1 MTEAIRIAVLN
12 FVHETVTF
20 LPNDT
25 ALDDFV
31 HDGSP
36 ARGEALL
43 AWEPRSYKRGVL
55 YVAREHAGVELVGI
69 ESPLWPRTGT
79 GSGWITREAYEH
91 FLGRMLAEIEDGGR
105 WHGVYLALHGA
116 MGVRGV
122 ARPEANIARRVR
134 EVVGRDA
141 FIAGTFDPHGNE
153 DAEFLRQADFAFCA
167 KYFPHYD
174 SRLQGE
180 RAARMLIRAIRGDYT
195 PATATVKVPILTA
208 TVLQWTGASPWMDLV
223 QRALV
228 WEARE
233 PDLYMNVFFGF
244 PFADVSDVGM
254 TVQAMTNGKPELA
267 RKAAEDV
274 ATWAWR
280 RREALLKTAT
290 VHPIPHGVTLAKEAV
305 ARGAWPVVLADH
317 SDRSGSAT
325 GVLQQLIAQDLAD
338 VLIATIA
345 DRAAV
350 EAVVAKGLKAGD
362 PFDMDVGGLADES
375 AGQPVRIKGTI
386 AGVAEIAGRRWV
398 SVAFGRGNVV
408 LISEYLT
415 QVMDPLDL
423 TGPGFSIDQFKVFAI
438 KSRVH
443 FRRGFDDSGF
453 AKTILLVEPEQP
465 FLGTVR
471 LEALPYRHV
480 DISKFYPYNSIPTAT
495 SAFLSERRAP
505 SSKGADHADRR
516 RSDSS
521 LECGQAHQPM
531 APADPRLSQGTCPE
545 GDGRRRCRCRHP
557 HAAHAVGSERERALH
572 GGRAGASRPVR
583 DPRQLPPRQAG
594 EPLAGRHVE
603 AAAGNA
609 RMPLHLHRAG
619 AEQVAGGRHR
629 RLAVAGSRAG
639 RPADRDDGGDLSAEG
654 RRGRPAAPTPQADPR
669 SPRSPERGHEP
680 E

>member
-31 HDGSP
+31 HGGSP

-43 AWEPRSYKRGVL
+43 AWEPRSYMGGFVK
-55 YVAREHAGVELVGI
+55 VAREHAGVELTGI

-79 GSGWITREAYEH
+79 GSGWITAEAYEH
-91 FLGRMLAEIEDGGR
+91 FLGRMLAELENGGR

-122 ARPEANIARRVR
+122 ARPEADIARRVR

-223 QRALV
+223 QRALT

-244 PFADVSDVGM
+244 PFADVPDVGM
-254 TVQAMTNGKPELA
+254 TVQAMANGKPELA

-274 ATWAWR
+274 AAWAWR
-280 RREALLKTAT
+280 QREALLKTAT
-290 VHPIPHGVTLAKEAV
+290 VHPIPHGVKLAKEAV

-325 GVLQQLIAQDLAD
+325 WVLQQVIAQDLAG

-345 DRAAV
+345 DRTAV
-350 EAVVAKGLKAGD
+350 EAVRAKGLNAGD
-362 PFDMDVGGLADES
+362 AFDMDVGGLVDES

-386 AGVAEIAGRRWV
+386 AGVAQIAGRHWV
-398 SVAFGRGNVV
+398 SVAFGRGNVL

-415 QVMDPLDL
+415 QVMDPLEL
-423 TGPGFSIDQFKVFAI
+423 PGPGFTIDQFKVFAI

-471 LEALPYRHV
+471 LEALPYRNV
-480 DISKFYPYNSIPTAT
+480 DISTFYPY
-495 SAFLSERRAP
+495 
-505 SSKGADHADRR
+505 
-516 RSDSS
+516 
-521 LECGQAHQPM
+521 
-531 APADPRLSQGTCPE
+531 
-545 GDGRRRCRCRHP
+545 GD
-557 HAAHAVGSERERALH
+557 
-572 GGRAGASRPVR
+572 VR
-583 DPRQLPPRQAG
+583 FP
-594 EPLAGRHVE
+594 
-603 AAAGNA
+603 
-609 RMPLHLHRAG
+609 
-619 AEQVAGGRHR
+619 
-629 RLAVAGSRAG
+629 
-639 RPADRDDGGDLSAEG
+639 
-654 RRGRPAAPTPQADPR
+654 
-669 SPRSPERGHEP
+669 
-680 E
+680 